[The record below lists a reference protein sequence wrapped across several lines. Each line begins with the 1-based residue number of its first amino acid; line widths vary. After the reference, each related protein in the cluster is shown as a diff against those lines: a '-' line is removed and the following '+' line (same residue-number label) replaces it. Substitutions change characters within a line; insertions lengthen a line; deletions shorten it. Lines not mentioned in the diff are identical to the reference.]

1 MNAVIL
7 AAGRGSRLGELTTER
22 PKCLVELAGTTLLQ
36 RLLTTLDAAGVT
48 EVSIVAGYRNDL
60 ITRAAP
66 DCRIILNDRWATTS
80 IAHSLH
86 VAAGAGLLDTG
97 EDTLVAYADIVVE
110 PRVVA
115 AIRDAAPSSVCM
127 PVNTDWYRLWL
138 GRMPNPLADAER
150 LILGPNGHVIAIG
163 GRPVN
168 LHQVQG
174 QYMGLLR
181 FDASGARDLDTFH
194 QQAVARSAH
203 ADQWDITA
211 LLAAWI
217 DNGATVHTVAVHG
230 GWLEIDTPDDLRCY
244 ERLHANGQL
253 DALCALDPPSHRRN
267 E

>member
-7 AAGRGSRLGELTTER
+7 AAGRGSRLGELTAER
-22 PKCLVELAGTTLLQ
+22 PKCLVELAGTTLLR
-36 RLLTTLDAAGVT
+36 RLLTALDAAGVA
-48 EVSIVAGYRNDL
+48 EVSIVAGYRHDL
-60 ITRAAP
+60 ITHAAP
-66 DCRIILNDRWATTS
+66 DCRIILNDRWATTG

-86 VAAGAGLLDTG
+86 TAVQAGLLDTD
-97 EDTLVAYADIVVE
+97 EDTLITYADIVVE
-110 PRVVA
+110 RRALV
-115 AIRDAAPSSVCM
+115 AIRGAAPWTVCM

-138 GRMPNPLADAER
+138 GRMPDPLADAER
-150 LILGPNGHVIAIG
+150 LILAPDGRVITIG
-163 GRPVN
+163 GRPTS

-181 FDASGARDLDTFH
+181 LDARGASALDEFH
-194 QQAVARSAH
+194 QQAVTRAMH

-217 DNGATVHTVAVHG
+217 DSGATVHTVAVHG
-230 GWLEIDTPDDLRCY
+230 GWLEIDTPDDLHCY

-253 DALCALDPPSHRRN
+253 DALCVLDPPSPGRH